1 MSSEISDRLYRCGVV
16 PVMVVDDA
24 AQAVPLA
31 RAVLAGGIDV
41 IEITFRTEAAAGAIA
56 AIAAQVPEMLV
67 GAGTVLTPRQADQ
80 AREAGAVFAVAPGL
94 NESVVRAA
102 RQAGLAFMPGV
113 ATPSE
118 VEKALELGC
127 TELKFFP
134 AEPMGGLKYLKSMAA
149 PYKHMGVRYVPLG
162 GVSTTN
168 VRDYLAEEIVLACG
182 GSWIAK
188 RDQIA
193 AADWAGITAA
203 AAEAKQAVQAVR

>member
-56 AIAAQVPEMLV
+56 AIAAEVPEILV
-67 GAGTVLTPRQADQ
+67 GAGTVLTPDQ
-80 AREAGAVFAVAPGL
+80 ARQ
-94 NESVVRAA
+94 A
-102 RQAGLAFMPGV
+102 RQV
-113 ATPSE
+113 
-118 VEKALELGC
+118 
-127 TELKFFP
+127 
-134 AEPMGGLKYLKSMAA
+134 
-149 PYKHMGVRYVPLG
+149 GVRYMPLG
-162 GVSTTN
+162 GVSTKN
-168 VRDYLAEEIVLACG
+168 VQDYLAEEIVLACG

-188 RDQIA
+188 RDRIA
-193 AADWAGITAA
+193 AGDWAGITAT